1 LDDVAEFTQ
10 KIGLASLMATDKEI
24 EELARLYW
32 YSVEFGLTLENGDLK
47 VFGAGLLSSPDEMEY
62 AVTDEPHHPL
72 VSQKENILFCKNVF
86 SLSLEYSQRQNST
99 IRRSRAHILSSR
111 SAIFN

>member
-1 LDDVAEFTQ
+1 MAEFTQ
-10 KIGLASLMATDKEI
+10 KIGLASLVASDEEI

-62 AVTDEPHHPL
+62 AVTDEPNHPL
-72 VSQKENILFCKNVF
+72 V
-86 SLSLEYSQRQNST
+86 RNS
-99 IRRSRAHILSSR
+99 SF
-111 SAIFN
+111 IFNRLLKFEPGILAKTKFDDTTLQSSYSVLQVRPHKE